1 MDSSRPSGQVVTQQ
15 NQEPW
20 AGRQPFDL
28 DVMRSAED
36 VFRNARPQFF
46 PRQAVVPHSAA
57 TTGALAA
64 QEQRALAGSPLR
76 EAGLA
81 QAQQTLA
88 GDYLRAGNPFTQG
101 LIDRFGSTVGA
112 QIDAQFAGQ
121 KGRFGSEGHIQ
132 AKTRGLGD
140 ALAGPL
146 FGSYEA
152 ERARQFSQAQGA
164 PALAETDYG
173 DFARRAQVG
182 AAREELGGRQLADEV
197 ARFEFGQN
205 LPQQALSNYAG
216 IISGQPGF
224 VSQSTVPPQFTNPAL
239 GALGGGIAGSQM
251 ASLMGQTDNMLWP
264 AAGAFLGSF
273 A

>member
-15 NQEPW
+15 NQAPW

-28 DVMRSAED
+28 DVMGEAQNIYRT
-36 VFRNARPQFF
+36 ARPQFF

-76 EAGLA
+76 EAGLRH
-81 QAQQTLA
+81 AQQTLA

-112 QIDAQFAGQ
+112 EIDAQFAGQ

-140 ALAGPL
+140 ALAAPL

-164 PALAETDYG
+164 PALAATDYD

-182 AAREELGGRQLADEV
+182 ARREELGQRQLQDEI

-205 LPQQALSNYAG
+205 LPQQALRDYAG

-224 VSQSTVPPQFTNPAL
+224 ISQTNVEPRFTNPAL
-239 GALGGGIAGSQM
+239 GALGGGLYGSQI
-251 ASLMGQTDNMLWP
+251 ANLMNQDNLLWP
-264 AAGAFLGSF
+264 AAGAFLG
-273 A
+273 AMA